1 MSYVINLENRCRE
14 ALNKYYE
21 ALFELEQLGIIRS
34 KNITGDIGEFLA
46 LRCYPGLHLV
56 ERQNNPD
63 FDAVDVDGTKF
74 QIKYSDS
81 SKTENIDIGDPSKYD
96 KLIVILGPNSK
107 HKQDNSDSFSAYLFS
122 KEELKNNLSKTD
134 QGKYTLTK
142 GKLCRLL
149 LASQRV

>member
-46 LRCYPGLHLV
+46 LRYYPGLHLV

-63 FDAVDVDGTKF
+63 FDTVDVDGTKF
-74 QIKYSDS
+74 
-81 SKTENIDIGDPSKYD
+81 
-96 KLIVILGPNSK
+96 
-107 HKQDNSDSFSAYLFS
+107 
-122 KEELKNNLSKTD
+122 
-134 QGKYTLTK
+134 
-142 GKLCRLL
+142 
-149 LASQRV
+149 